1 MAINYTWDV
10 STVDTF
16 PTKDSKADVIHQ
28 VHWKLTATDDT
39 NNDASGNPQT
49 AFVSERQ
56 PLDTSDL
63 SSFTAFASNGGLNPS
78 SGQSWH
84 NGTNTQ
90 NNNLTFL
97 ANISYTHTD
106 GFTYV
111 PNSPVVPGDTS
122 TYPTTNL
129 GGSLPVQQSAYDA
142 VGIKLQGT

>member
-63 SSFTAFASNGGLNPS
+63 SSFTAFASVSKANV
-78 SGQSWH
+78 QSWVETAL
-84 NGTNTQ
+84 GADAITAMKAGLDAQIAEQVT
-90 NNNLTFL
+90 
-97 ANISYTHTD
+97 
-106 GFTYV
+106 
-111 PNSPVVPGDTS
+111 PTS
-122 TYPTTNL
+122 VQKII
-129 GGSLPVQQSAYDA
+129 GS
-142 VGIKLQGT
+142 